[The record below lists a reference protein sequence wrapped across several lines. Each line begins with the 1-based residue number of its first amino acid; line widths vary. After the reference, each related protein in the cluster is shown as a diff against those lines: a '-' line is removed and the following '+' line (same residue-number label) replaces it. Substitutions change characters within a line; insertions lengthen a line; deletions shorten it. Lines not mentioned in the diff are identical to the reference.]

1 MRCYFVRDGRIQSV
15 ETLTAPDRAA
25 RIVEAHTLFRTLGQ
39 ARMAEGFEVWDS
51 SRCVYRF
58 PQAENGGR
66 KPRSV
71 ARLLR
76 LWDRFS

>member
-25 RIVEAHTLFRTLGQ
+25 RIAQAHTLFRTLGQ

-51 SRCVYRF
+51 NRCVYRF
-58 PQAENGGR
+58 PRAANAGR